1 MKRSVPIFRL
11 VLSCAAFLLVFAW
24 IAAGAESEY
33 VKDGVIYTRYINT
46 RYGFSIPYPSELL
59 VPQPPPGNNDG
70 REFLSHDKR
79 AQMSAWG
86 TFNIMEETLAGRMA
100 SEKGDPD
107 HTVTY
112 EAIEDDWFVISGY
125 VDGRIFY
132 QRTYLVDDIFYT
144 FLIVYDEALSDIFNP
159 ITAHISGE
167 FSVPGAMK

>member
-1 MKRSVPIFRL
+1 MKRSIPLFRIFPP
-11 VLSCAAFLLVFAW
+11 CAAFLLIFAW
-24 IAAGAESEY
+24 TAVGAGGEY
-33 VKDGVIYTRYINT
+33 VEDGVTYTRYINT

-79 AQMSAWG
+79 ARMSAWG
-86 TFNIMEETLAGRMA
+86 TFNIMEETLVGRMA
-100 SEKGDPD
+100 SEKSDPGR
-107 HTVTY
+107 TVTY

-125 VDGRIFY
+125 VDGWIFY

-144 FLIVYDEALSDIFNP
+144 FYIVYDRNLAEMFDP

-167 FSVPGAMK
+167 FSVPGSMK